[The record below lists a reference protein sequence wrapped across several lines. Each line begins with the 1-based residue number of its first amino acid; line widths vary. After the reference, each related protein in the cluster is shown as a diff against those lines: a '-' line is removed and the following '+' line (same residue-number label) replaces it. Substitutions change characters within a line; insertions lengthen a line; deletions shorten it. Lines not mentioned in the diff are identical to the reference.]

1 MIGNAIAV
9 LPAHGPTATPYS
21 LGKLIDWKLV
31 EIDGGGGVFFRQKF
45 SSTPLINR
53 YLTINYPLKLEQI
66 DKLKTGLDGFRPF
79 SNKRPAKTHLLL

>member
-31 EIDGGGGVFFRQKF
+31 EIDGGGWSFL
-45 SSTPLINR
+45 SSKIFIN
-53 YLTINYPLKLEQI
+53 
-66 DKLKTGLDGFRPF
+66 PF
-79 SNKRPAKTHLLL
+79 NQSLFND